1 MRPYKIRL
9 AIFFLCAG
17 VYGAF
22 SQTGTSAP
30 LKIGIQDMR
39 LERDAGGWHLYI
51 REKAGISSVLLTET
65 TKDPEGK
72 ADSYAYRAESFNPV
86 NGNEKRILNGVLLTS
101 EFAKYGIIDSTPEAD
116 EAFGS
121 TFHLYIPKKLVYGY
135 PWARNGEVEV
145 KRGTF
150 INIRAFEKPYADY
163 SGNYAD
169 NPFMFDFKAPAKNET
184 ERPKQTEQSPLREPP
199 KPPLPIPET
208 RETEY
213 GNPKETPSEKAPEI
227 LPEILTDE
235 YSPYTAAAFTEI
247 ASGLVTYSRGP
258 SSIIDDVLRSIH
270 KLNKDRPADLV
281 FAVDATGSMW
291 DDIEKLQKELV
302 PALTAELKERAPIRL
317 GLLFY
322 RDYTDN
328 FRFRG
333 LPVQFNDFTEDS
345 GIFFKK
351 LNAMHIPK
359 DSSIGG
365 DTPEAVYEALYAS
378 LEFYQWS
385 PAAQRKIILI
395 GDAEPHPAP
404 RGRRGISKKLV
415 EETARKK
422 NITIDC
428 IIIPDGKAGK
438 R

>member
-1 MRPYKIRL
+1 
-9 AIFFLCAG
+9 
-17 VYGAF
+17 
-22 SQTGTSAP
+22 
-30 LKIGIQDMR
+30 MR
-39 LERDAGGWHLYI
+39 LERDTGGWHLYI
-51 REKAGISSVLLTET
+51 RQKAHIASVLLTET

-86 NGNEKRILNGVLLTS
+86 NGNEKRILNGALLTS

-121 TFHLYIPKKLVYGY
+121 AFHLYIPKKLVYGY

-150 INIRAFEKPYADY
+150 INIRAFEKPYGDY

-169 NPFMFDFKAPAKNET
+169 NPFMFDFKAPE
-184 ERPKQTEQSPLREPP
+184 PKTVLEKEQPAAPEA
-199 KPPLPIPET
+199 PPL
-208 RETEY
+208 
-213 GNPKETPSEKAPEI
+213 KKTPSEKEPEV

-302 PALTAELKERAPIRL
+302 PALTAELKNRAPIRL

-328 FRFRG
+328 FRYRG

-351 LNAMHIPK
+351 LNAMHIPRN
-359 DSSIGG
+359 SQIGG

-378 LEFYQWS
+378 LEFYKWN

-395 GDAEPHPAP
+395 GDAEPHPVP

>member
-1 MRPYKIRL
+1 MRPYKICL
-9 AIFFLCAG
+9 AAFLFCAG
-17 VYGAF
+17 AYGAF
-22 SQTGTSAP
+22 SQTEPAAP
-30 LKIGIQDMR
+30 LKIGITDMR

-51 REKAGISSVLLTET
+51 RKKTGLSSVLLTET
-65 TKDPEGK
+65 TKDPEGR
-72 ADSYAYRAESFNPV
+72 ADSYAYRAQTFNPV
-86 NGNEKRILNGVLLTS
+86 NGSEKRILNGAFLTS
-101 EFAKYGIIDSTPEAD
+101 EFAKYGIIDSTPETD
-116 EAFGS
+116 EEFGS
-121 TFHLYIPKKLVYGY
+121 AFHLYIPKKMVYGY

-150 INIRAFEKPYADY
+150 INIRAFEKPYGDY
-163 SGNYAD
+163 NGSYED
-169 NPFMFDFKAPAKNET
+169 NPFMFDFKSPAKNGT
-184 ERPKQTEQSPLREPP
+184 ERPQQEQKSVSEPP
-199 KPPLPIPET
+199 QSLPTPET
-208 RETEY
+208 
-213 GNPKETPSEKAPEI
+213 PAPETGS
-227 LPEILTDE
+227 PQKTQDEKQPDVLTDE

-258 SSIIDDVLRSIH
+258 SSIVNDVLRSIH
-270 KLNKDRPADLV
+270 KLNKNRPADLV
-281 FAVDATGSMW
+281 FAIDATGSMW
-291 DDIEKLQKELV
+291 DDIEKLQKELIPV
-302 PALTAELKERAPIRL
+302 LTEELKNRAPLRL

-333 LPVQFNDFTEDS
+333 LPVQFNDFTQDS
-345 GIFFKK
+345 NVFFTK

-359 DSSIGG
+359 NSLIGG

-378 LEFYQWS
+378 LEFYQWNPS
-385 PAAQRKIILI
+385 AQRKIILI
-395 GDAEPHPAP
+395 GDAEPHPTP

-428 IIIPDGKAGK
+428 IIIPDGKAGS